1 MYKRQV
7 EGIEVIGCKGGDYTP
22 SEILPRHHLLN
33 YLPQLKTYYDYVLL
47 EGAPLNDF
55 TDSKE
60 LVAYVDSVIAV
71 FSSRLSMKQN
81 DKESIQFLQSL
92 NGKMLGAVLN
102 NVSED
107 YLEL

>member
-1 MYKRQV
+1 MK
-7 EGIEVIGCKGGDYTP
+7 I
-22 SEILPRHHLLN
+22 
-33 YLPQLKTYYDYVLL
+33 
-47 EGAPLNDF
+47 
-55 TDSKE
+55 
-60 LVAYVDSVIAV
+60 
-71 FSSRLSMKQN
+71 RLSMKQN